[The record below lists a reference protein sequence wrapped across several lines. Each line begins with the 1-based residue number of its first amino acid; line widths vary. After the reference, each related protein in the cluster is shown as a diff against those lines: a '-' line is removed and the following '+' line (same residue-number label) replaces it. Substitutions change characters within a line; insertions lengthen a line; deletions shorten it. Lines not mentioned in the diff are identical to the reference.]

1 MEYDLSDLARRADHW
16 FTHLRQRMVI
26 WAVVGVAI
34 VAATLVLARAY
45 PPPDYEG
52 WEGVVILLGLGG
64 ALVIACI
71 ALFPPSPRVAIK
83 LDLTDSVLRARL
95 ISGEEVVVNLSDAQV
110 TLLFGDT
117 RRSSPRD
124 PWKMIPGGQ
133 ALGSAGAAGASTL
146 GRLLVPNPP
155 GPYWLIVGGPSSFVA
170 TIPASAGPP
179 ILAAGLQAGLEAS
192 RVRGTLPGTAGVYA
206 TLTSLRRGPPP
217 PGSVP
222 VPELQWPAVPRSPPR
237 SEV

>member
-1 MEYDLSDLARRADHW
+1 MLAQSRWSHDLSDLARRADHW

-117 RRSSPRD
+117 RRSSPRNPPED
-124 PWKMIPGGQ
+124 DSRGAGLGFCRGCGSVNPG
-133 ALGSAGAAGASTL
+133 SITC
-146 GRLLVPNPP
+146 PNPP

-170 TIPASAGPP
+170 TIPA
-179 ILAAGLQAGLEAS
+179 
-192 RVRGTLPGTAGVYA
+192 
-206 TLTSLRRGPPP
+206 
-217 PGSVP
+217 
-222 VPELQWPAVPRSPPR
+222 
-237 SEV
+237 